1 MQDLYIYVNKDKVD
15 DCLKY
20 GIKLSEFENR
30 VLNLPNNIKRGIV
43 LKKSNELTN
52 EKIKIVNTGFKT
64 NSLNLIGIQAF
75 LSPKDSD
82 LYAQDDFE
90 CIRVIP
96 RKLNAIVFNKICEN
110 TSLIEDFNCNIEDYK
125 IGDYEAPEA
134 IICSTLLPENLE
146 LYNKIL
152 DKPLLVQNSREF
164 YYEKCI
170 NEIIETD
177 VFSKYELYQTLLILG
192 DQKKVFNV
200 KKEKN
205 VKIYTDAISG
215 KNYTKKI
222 N

>member
-30 VLNLPNNIKRGIV
+30 VLNLPNNIKR
-43 LKKSNELTN
+43 
-52 EKIKIVNTGFKT
+52 
-64 NSLNLIGIQAF
+64 GIQAF

-170 NEIIETD
+170 NEIIETY